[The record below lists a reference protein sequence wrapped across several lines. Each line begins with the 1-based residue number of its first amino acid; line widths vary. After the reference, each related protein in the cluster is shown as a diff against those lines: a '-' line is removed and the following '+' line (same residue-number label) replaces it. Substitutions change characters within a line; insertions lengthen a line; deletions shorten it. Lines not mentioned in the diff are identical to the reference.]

1 MRGMKYN
8 RGFFNKP
15 GSEDINRV
23 IKRVLGMGRAII
35 YILDSKSTYEKEV
48 NRAYDALA
56 KDKVYRAL
64 KEIDIEV
71 LNSDKAGFRL
81 SKLRNAGFHNIYSIL
96 QSDIAELENIN
107 GISRET
113 AEKIMERACVIRR
126 EVMRSNP
133 VKFEYDRRTRES
145 STIVNRIGMLHHCKG
160 IFDEAFS
167 IYSKYDEILTEELNK
182 VIYMKSNLKWIFTSH
197 DVKEECLNAYE
208 NLEHFLSLGVADRA
222 LKLAAMLEE
231 LDSTYTTD
239 ISWRKFLENTAP
251 FYSTLEKVIPQEAG
265 MSGVY
270 GDKRYASDELV
281 AAVESFPLDTSLMR
295 SELRSYQEFGA
306 KFILNQKKVLLGDE
320 MGLGKT
326 VQAIAAMAHL
336 RAEGRQRFLVVCP
349 VSVLINWERE
359 IGNHSA
365 LKVMDIYGFDRE
377 EEYGEWMRNGGVGVT
392 TYETLSRVDFRTPEL
407 DMLVVDEAHYI
418 KNPEANRTKAFISL
432 MTNADNILLMT
443 GTPLENKVDEMKRL
457 IGYLRPEI
465 ADKVSEI
472 TSIVNAGKFREDIA
486 PVYLRRTREEV
497 LRELPEKLEKEE
509 WCAMGMAERDAYV
522 QSLKSGN
529 YMKVRQVSW
538 NVEDLNDSG
547 KAKRLLEITKMAQQ
561 ENRKIVVF
569 SYFTDTLKKVSA
581 LLGEQCKGIIDG
593 SVPASERQ
601 LMIDEFTNAGAGSVL
616 VCQIVAGGVGL
627 NIQSASVV
635 IICEPQWKPSTEN
648 QAISRVYR
656 MGQSQSVSV
665 HRLLTADSVDEE
677 LLQVLKKKT
686 EIFNEFADES
696 VVGEINAKESEKEF
710 MASVIRKELEKYGIK
725 EEMSG

>member
-1 MRGMKYN
+1 MRGMNYN
-8 RGFFNKP
+8 RGFLDKP
-15 GSEDINRV
+15 SSYNINRV
-23 IKRVLGMGRAII
+23 IGRILGMERALL
-35 YILDSKSTYEKEV
+35 YIMGVKSTCENEV
-48 NRAYDALA
+48 NRAYDALT
-56 KDKVYRAL
+56 KDKINRAL

-81 SKLRNAGFHNIYSIL
+81 AKLRNAGFHNIYSIL
-96 QSDIAELENIN
+96 QSDIVELENIN
-107 GISRET
+107 GISSGT
-113 AEKIMERACVIRR
+113 AAKILERAGAIRR
-126 EVMRSNP
+126 EVMRSNRI
-133 VKFEYDRRTRES
+133 KLDYNKRMYES
-145 STIVNRIGMLHHCKG
+145 NIIVNRIGILYHCKG

-167 IYSKYDEILTEELNK
+167 ICNKYDEMVTEALSK
-182 VIYMKSNLKWIFTSH
+182 VLYMRSNLKWIFTSR
-197 DVKEECLNAYE
+197 DVKEECLHAYE
-208 NLEHFLSLGVADRA
+208 NLEHFLSLGIADRA
-222 LKLAAMLEE
+222 LRLASMLEE
-231 LDSTYTTD
+231 LDNTYTND
-239 ISWRKFLENTAP
+239 ISWEKFKENTAP
-251 FYSTLEKVIPQEAG
+251 FYSMLEKVIPQEAG

-270 GDKRYASDELV
+270 GDSRYASDELV
-281 AAVESFPLDTSLMR
+281 AAVESFPLDISLMK
-295 SELRSYQEFGA
+295 SPLRSYQEFGA
-306 KFILNQKKVLLGDE
+306 KFILNQKRVLLGDE

-336 RAEGRQRFLVVCP
+336 KAEGKQRFLVVCP

-359 IGNHSA
+359 IRNHSGLEA
-365 LKVMDIYGFDRE
+365 MDIYGFDRE

-457 IGYLRPEI
+457 IGYLQPEI
-465 ADKVSEI
+465 ANRVSAI
-472 TSIVNAGKFREDIA
+472 TSIANAKKFREDIA
-486 PVYLRRTREEV
+486 PVYLRRTREDV
-497 LRELPEKLEKEE
+497 LKELPEKLEKEE
-509 WCAMGMAERDAYV
+509 WCAMGKAEQDAYV
-522 QSLKSGN
+522 QSLLSGN

-538 NVEDLNDSG
+538 NVEDLKDSG
-547 KAKRLLEITKMAQQ
+547 KAKRLLEICEMARQ
-561 ENRKIVVF
+561 ENRKLVIF

-581 LLGEQCKGIIDG
+581 LLGEQCKGVIDG

-601 LMIDEFTNAGAGSVL
+601 RMIDEFTNADAGSAL
-616 VCQIVAGGVGL
+616 VCQIVAAGVGV

-665 HRLLTADSVDEE
+665 HRLLTADCVDEE

-696 VVGEINAKESEKEF
+696 VVGEINARESETEF

-725 EEMSG
+725 EDKT